1 MATLDHYDEEIELL
15 AFCIMTDPVYMPSMV
30 SREKIVEISKIL
42 RMYMIMYLE
51 AKYDTGSC

>member
-1 MATLDHYDEEIELL
+1 MEIELL
-15 AFCIMTDPVYMPSMV
+15 AFYIMTEPVYMPPMV
-30 SREKIVEISKIL
+30 LREKILEISKIL